1 MSRLVLPTRSPR
13 ATEAAWVEADQT
25 LRAAANECR
34 PADAPSPAARA
45 LLLATG
51 LALGPMVVTGIARFA
66 YGLLLPAMQF
76 DLGWTFTQAGAMNTA
91 NGLGYLI
98 GTVLSLRLA
107 GLVDARRTFGW
118 GLLFT
123 ALSLIASGLVR
134 SLEALLALRAI
145 AGIASALVLVSG
157 TALAAR
163 IGPPQRA
170 PMAIAVY
177 FSGAGLGIV
186 LSGAT
191 LPALL
196 ERSGAAAWPL
206 AWLALGATALAC
218 MLPCVLACAALP
230 STHRARHAATWRTQP
245 LAPTFAG
252 HFLFGAGY
260 IVYMTFVLTWMA
272 TRGSSAFEVSA
283 VWALLGAAI
292 MASPLIWRRMLRDGR
307 GASPLAT
314 SIFVL
319 AAGAALPLCST
330 AWPVMALSAAL
341 VGSAAMIPAA
351 ASTAFVR
358 RCARQPGAD
367 AALATYSVVFAAGQ
381 CIGPVPA
388 GFVADAS
395 GSLAAALAL
404 SAALLLAGAAVA
416 SRQREMTP

>member
-1 MSRLVLPTRSPR
+1 MTMSSTSALAAGAPTH
-13 ATEAAWVEADQT
+13 
-25 LRAAANECR
+25 
-34 PADAPSPAARA
+34 AARE
-45 LLLATG
+45 LLLASG

-66 YGLLLPAMQF
+66 YGLLLPAMQV
-76 DLGWTFTQAGAMNTA
+76 DLGWSFTQAGAMNTA

-107 GLVDARRTFGW
+107 GAVDARRTFGC
-118 GLLFT
+118 GLLIT
-123 ALSLIASGLVR
+123 ALALIASGAVR

-145 AGIASALVLVSG
+145 AGIASALAFVSG

-170 PMAIAVY
+170 PLAIAVY

-186 LSGAT
+186 LSGAA
-191 LPALL
+191 LPALF

-206 AWLALGATALAC
+206 AWLALGATALLC
-218 MLPCVLACAALP
+218 TLPSVLACAALP
-230 STHRARHAATWRTQP
+230 STRGARHAATWRAQP
-245 LAPTFAG
+245 LAPSFAG

-272 TRGSSAFEVSA
+272 TRGSSAIEVSA
-283 VWALLGAAI
+283 MWALLGAAI
-292 MASPLIWRRMLRDGR
+292 MASPWIWRGLLRDGR
-307 GASPLAT
+307 GGAPLAT

-330 AWPVMALSAAL
+330 AWPGMALSAAL
-341 VGSAAMIPAA
+341 VGSAVMIPAA

-358 RCARQPGAD
+358 RCVRQPGAD

-388 GFVADAS
+388 GFVADAT
-395 GSLAAALAL
+395 GSLSAALAL
-404 SAALLLAGAAVA
+404 SAALLLLGAAIA
-416 SRQREMTP
+416 SRQREMVR